1 MILQT
6 NGGIYGQQKYP
17 YSWIRDLSVDIA
29 QNIVNF
35 YLPTYH
41 IFQVT
46 RPGSFIIWSV
56 KPIHRLRGWD
66 VSDTP
71 LRLHFEMLNNI
82 LTIQ

>member
-1 MILQT
+1 MT
-6 NGGIYGQQKYP
+6 PRYKMVKNNEM
-17 YSWIRDLSVDIA
+17 V
-29 QNIVNF
+29 
-35 YLPTYH
+35 
-41 IFQVT
+41 
-46 RPGSFIIWSV
+46 FIIWSV